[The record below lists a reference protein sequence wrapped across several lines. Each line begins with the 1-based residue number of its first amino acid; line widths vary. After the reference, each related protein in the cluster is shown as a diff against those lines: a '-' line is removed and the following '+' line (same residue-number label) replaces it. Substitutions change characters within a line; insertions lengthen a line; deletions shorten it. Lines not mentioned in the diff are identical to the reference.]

1 MKIKRRKKNL
11 NIIKSLEKYQNY
23 SQEISV
29 ISASNN
35 GNILVNSSKKMINL
49 DIIVDDLGL
58 EVKSTDAIHYNS
70 LKNTLYIIE
79 FKSGSILDDIPNG
92 SCTLGNN
99 LCIINTQSKKSK
111 NREIRANLILKGIDT
126 YLIILRKLL
135 TEKEYNLIIDKN
147 IKLIYI
153 IVNSFPTT
161 NPIRNVARQNRLA
174 MLAHLDSIHSRIPTI
189 FKRYEKELFDK
200 VIFESDT
207 YFKREILAKIY

>member
-1 MKIKRRKKNL
+1 MKIKRRRKNL

-23 SQEISV
+23 SQEIRV

-35 GNILVNSSKKMINL
+35 GNILVNSSEKMINL
-49 DIIVDDLGL
+49 DAIVANLGL

-79 FKSGSILDDIPNG
+79 FKSGSILNNVPNG
-92 SCTLGNN
+92 SCSLGNN
-99 LCIINTQSKKSK
+99 SCTINTQSKKSK
-111 NREIRANLILKGIDT
+111 NKEIRANLILKGIDT

-147 IKLIYI
+147 IKLVYI
-153 IVNSFPTT
+153 IVNSS
-161 NPIRNVARQNRLA
+161 PIKNTAKQNRLS
-174 MLAHLDSIHSRIPTI
+174 MLSHLDSIHSRIPTI

-207 YFKREILAKIY
+207 YFKREILAKLY

>member
-1 MKIKRRKKNL
+1 MKIKRRRKNL

-23 SQEISV
+23 SQEIRV

-35 GNILVNSSKKMINL
+35 GNILVNSSEKMINL
-49 DIIVDDLGL
+49 DAIVANLGL

-79 FKSGSILDDIPNG
+79 FKSGSILNNVPNG
-92 SCTLGNN
+92 SCSLGNN
-99 LCIINTQSKKSK
+99 SCTINTQSKKSK
-111 NREIRANLILKGIDT
+111 NKEIRANLILKGIDT

-147 IKLIYI
+147 IKLVYI
-153 IVNSFPTT
+153 IVNSS
-161 NPIRNVARQNRLA
+161 PIINTAKQNRLS
-174 MLAHLDSIHSRIPTI
+174 MLSHLDSIHSRIPTI

-207 YFKREILAKIY
+207 YFKREILAKLY